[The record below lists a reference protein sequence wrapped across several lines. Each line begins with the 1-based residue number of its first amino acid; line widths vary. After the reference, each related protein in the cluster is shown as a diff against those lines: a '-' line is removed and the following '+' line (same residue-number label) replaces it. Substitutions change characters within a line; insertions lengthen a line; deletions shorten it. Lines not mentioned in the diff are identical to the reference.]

1 MVHIKQAGIE
11 DIETIIPLF
20 TAYRTFYK
28 VESDPAQLRSYLYP
42 EVPGHHI
49 SATPA

>member
-28 VESDPAQLRSYLYP
+28 VESDPAQLRSYLY
-42 EVPGHHI
+42 ERL
-49 SATPA
+49 T